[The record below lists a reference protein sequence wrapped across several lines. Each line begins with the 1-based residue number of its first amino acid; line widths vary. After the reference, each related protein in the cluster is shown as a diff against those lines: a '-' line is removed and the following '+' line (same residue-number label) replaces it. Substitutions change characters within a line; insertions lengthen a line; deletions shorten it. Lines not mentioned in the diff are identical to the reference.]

1 MDITELLLHT
11 NKNNASDLHLSPASP
26 PLMRIHGDILP
37 LGTSPLDAES
47 IKDILYSVM
56 TDAQRAEF
64 ERELELDFAIQFGEG
79 LRFRVNAF
87 NTLTG
92 PAAAFRSIPT
102 KILTLDQLG
111 TPDIVRKLATV
122 HKGLILVTGP
132 TGSGK
137 STTLAAM
144 IDYINT
150 HYPRHILTVEDP
162 VEFVHKSK
170 RSLVNQRELGS
181 NTKSFAR
188 ALKSALREDPD
199 VILVGELRDLETI
212 ELALSAAE
220 TGHLVM
226 GTLHTNS
233 AAKTIDRIVD
243 VFPAGDKALIM
254 SMLSTSIEGI
264 ISQSLIKTQDGK
276 GRVAALEILVGTPA
290 IRNLIRE
297 GKMPQIYS
305 LIQVGSRSGMQT
317 MKDSV
322 YKLLERGIISMDS
335 AKSAL
340 NIQDDEEF
348 EADNGSSSTSLETS
362 SAGQGTQSLPQ
373 QGVPAHPAAARNQ
386 QPDFPSQDQSFAGA
400 RRQPAP
406 TQSPDDQ
413 GF

>member
-11 NKNNASDLHLSPASP
+11 NKNSASDLHLSPDSP
-26 PLMRIHGDILP
+26 PLMRINGDIMP
-37 LGTSPLDAES
+37 LNTSALDGEA
-47 IKDILYSVM
+47 IKNILYSVM
-56 TDAQRAEF
+56 TEGQRSEF
-64 ERELELDFAIQFGEG
+64 EKELELDFAIQFGED

-87 NTLTG
+87 NTLSG

-102 KILTLDQLG
+102 KILTLEQLG
-111 TPDIVRKLATV
+111 TPDIIRKLATV

-144 IDYINT
+144 IDYVNT
-150 HYPRHILTVEDP
+150 HFPRHILTIEDP
-162 VEFVHKSK
+162 VEFVHQSK
-170 RSLVNQRELGS
+170 RSLVNQRELGG

-243 VFPAGDKALIM
+243 VFPAGDKSLIM
-254 SMLSTSIEGI
+254 SMLSTSLEGI
-264 ISQSLIKTQDGK
+264 IAQSLIKTQDGK

-305 LIQVGSRSGMQT
+305 LIQVGSKAGMQT

-322 YKLLERGIISMDS
+322 YRLLERGIIGMDA

-340 NIQDDEEF
+340 NIKEDEDIQVTETKKSP
-348 EADNGSSSTSLETS
+348 SSDASIS
-362 SAGQGTQSLPQ
+362 
-373 QGVPAHPAAARNQ
+373 
-386 QPDFPSQDQSFAGA
+386 PSENM
-400 RRQPAP
+400 RRAAP
-406 TQSPDDQ
+406 TQSAEDQ

>member
-1 MDITELLLHT
+1 MEITELLMHA
-11 NKNNASDLHLSPASP
+11 NKNNASDLHLSPNSP
-26 PLMRIHGDILP
+26 PLMRINGDIMSLK
-37 LGTSPLDAES
+37 T
-47 IKDILYSVM
+47 DILNADDIKSVLYSIM
-56 TDAQRAEF
+56 TENQRAEF
-64 ERELELDFAIQFGEG
+64 EKELEIDFAIQFGED

-87 NTLTG
+87 NTLKG

-102 KILTLDQLG
+102 KILTLEQLG
-111 TPDIVRKLATV
+111 TPDIIKKLSTL
-122 HKGLILVTGP
+122 HKGLVLVTGP

-144 IDYINT
+144 IDYINKNMSK
-150 HYPRHILTVEDP
+150 HILTIEDP
-162 VEFVHKSK
+162 VEFVHKSMK
-170 RSLVNQRELGS
+170 SLVNHRELGK
-181 NTKSFAR
+181 NTVSFAR

-233 AAKTIDRIVD
+233 AAKTMDRIID
-243 VFPAGDKALIM
+243 AFPAGDKSLIM

-264 ISQSLIKTQDGK
+264 IAQTLIKTKDGK
-276 GRVAALEILVGTPA
+276 GRVAALEILLGTPA

-305 LIQVGSRSGMQT
+305 LMQVGSKVGMRT

-322 YKLLERGIISMDS
+322 FGLYEKGLIDMPA
-335 AKSAL
+335 AKAAL
-340 NIQDDEEF
+340 NIKDDEVVESD
-348 EADNGSSSTSLETS
+348 ASKLSSYGAQGDQKSG
-362 SAGQGTQSLPQ
+362 SAGGSGGGGIGGGANQ
-373 QGVPAHPAAARNQ
+373 RNT
-386 QPDFPSQDQSFAGA
+386 PNSMGSGGMEKSRPSS
-400 RRQPAP
+400 
-406 TQSPDDQ
+406 DDG

>member
-11 NKNNASDLHLSPASP
+11 NKNNASDLHLSPESP
-26 PLMRIHGDILP
+26 PLMRINGDIMP
-37 LGTSPLDAES
+37 LNTSALTSEG
-47 IKDILYSVM
+47 IKNILYSVM
-56 TDAQRAEF
+56 TESQRAEF
-64 ERELELDFAIQFGEG
+64 EKELELDFAIQFGED

-102 KILTLDQLG
+102 KILTLEQLG
-111 TPDIVRKLATV
+111 TPAIVRKLASV

-144 IDYINT
+144 IDYINSN
-150 HYPRHILTVEDP
+150 YPKHILTIEDP
-162 VEFVHKSK
+162 VEFVHQSK
-170 RSLVNQRELGS
+170 QSLVNQRELGG

-243 VFPAGDKALIM
+243 VFPAGDKSLIM

-264 ISQSLIKTQDGK
+264 IAQSLIKTQDGK
-276 GRVAALEILVGTPA
+276 GRVAALEILIGTPA

-305 LIQVGSRSGMQT
+305 LLQIGSKVGMQT

-322 YKLLERGIISMDS
+322 YRLLERGIISMDS

-340 NIQDDEEF
+340 NIKEDDEIHVKE
-348 EADNGSSSTSLETS
+348 GS
-362 SAGQGTQSLPQ
+362 A
-373 QGVPAHPAAARNQ
+373 APAANAPHHADVGTGSAASRH
-386 QPDFPSQDQSFAGA
+386 A
-400 RRQPAP
+400 AP